1 MSNKKR
7 IMPSN
12 IKNTFRLDDHKPD
25 KGFSVPEGY
34 FEAFPEKLQARMK
47 AEQPVEKKVR
57 RLNFIPQLAIAASF
71 AGLMFIAYTGIKFLV
86 SNQQIQTENGI
97 AVIADISD
105 YSLEE
110 LDETMLYEVY
120 MEGNE
125 TGNSAIQSEDN
136 GTDDMIDYLIL
147 EDADIEVLMQEL

>member
-12 IKNTFRLDDHKPD
+12 KQNTFRLDDHKPE
-25 KGFSVPEGY
+25 KGFMVPEGY

-47 AEQPVEKKVR
+47 ADLPVEKKVK
-57 RLNFIPQLAIAASF
+57 RLNFMPQLALAASF
-71 AGLMFIAYTGIKFLV
+71 AGLMFIAYTGIRFLV
-86 SNQQIQTENGI
+86 NNQQSQTGNGI

-105 YSLEE
+105 YSIDE
-110 LDETMLYEVY
+110 LDETMLYDVY

-125 TGNSAIQSEDN
+125 MENSAIDSD
-136 GTDDMIDYLIL
+136 GSSTDEMIDYLIL